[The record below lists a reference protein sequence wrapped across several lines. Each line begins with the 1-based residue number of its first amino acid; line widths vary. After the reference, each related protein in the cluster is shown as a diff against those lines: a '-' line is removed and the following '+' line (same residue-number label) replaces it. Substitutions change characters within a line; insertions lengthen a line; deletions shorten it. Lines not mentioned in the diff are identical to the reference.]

1 MPTAPHIDLASR
13 IELLLPQYEDAARLR
28 ALMSGA
34 IGIEEAQVSEVL
46 ERLDRGGN
54 PEESSGP
61 LLDWMGHRLGIQR
74 PIVSTGEYLGYEGT
88 DPEGGNP
95 FNQEEYYDD
104 IPSINQVA
112 PLSDEIFRPIL
123 KARAR
128 RLRGGADRE
137 TIEAILA
144 ILWPHGG
151 GYVDES
157 AATVYLVVS
166 AEDDTL
172 YRLVSDEL
180 FHLLIPR
187 PAGVA
192 VEFRRTAPEGHV
204 LTWNNNQLAWNNNT
218 LTWGS

>member
-1 MPTAPHIDLASR
+1 MNDAPHIDLASR

-28 ALMSGA
+28 ALITGA

-104 IPSINQVA
+104 LPAINQVA
-112 PLSDEIFRPIL
+112 PLSDEVFRPIL

-137 TIEAILA
+137 TIEAILE
-144 ILWPHGG
+144 LLFPDGG

-157 AATVYLVVS
+157 SAISDGTSAVQLVVS
-166 AEDDTL
+166 AEDNTL
-172 YRLVSDEL
+172 YRLVSDDL

-192 VEFRRTAPEGHV
+192 VEFMRSDP
-204 LTWNNNQLAWNNNT
+204 
-218 LTWGS
+218 